1 MRPLP
6 EPVTSR
12 DSSTAP
18 SGGVCSRAG
27 AVILAGLSAKKDL
40 RLPVFLEF
48 AFAIGAIVVAA
59 SLFTNA
65 VEILGG
71 RLNLGQGAVG
81 SVLAAVGTALPE
93 TMIPVVAI
101 LAAVFA
107 GRDPETAGEIGIGAI
122 LGAPFMLATLA
133 MFVVGASA
141 LVFRNRREHGAE
153 IRCSEVA
160 ADEFPWCKAPGKSV
174 NIDADTIGRDIAF
187 FLIFFAVA
195 AGVGV
200 VDLLY
205 PLKIT
210 LALLLV
216 VAYALYVRRTLHSGA
231 ALEEVPERLTFW
243 RRNSPPPSWAVVGQ
257 GLIALTLIVVGAQ
270 IFVDAVEHAA
280 GTAGLPAG
288 LVALVLAP
296 LATELPEKIN
306 SVIWVRDSKDT
317 LALGNITGAMVFQST
332 VPVTF
337 GVLFT
342 PWELEPLSLF
352 SVVLA
357 LVSGGFVY
365 VVLRR
370 RKTLQ
375 SWQLMLGGLF
385 YLAFLV
391 GAFIAV
397 V

>member
-1 MRPLP
+1 
-6 EPVTSR
+6 
-12 DSSTAP
+12 
-18 SGGVCSRAG
+18 
-27 AVILAGLSAKKDL
+27 
-40 RLPVFLEF
+40 LPVLLEF
-48 AFAIGAIVVAA
+48 AIALGAIVAAA

-93 TMIPVVAI
+93 TMIPIVAV
-101 LAAVFA
+101 LAAVFG
-107 GRDPETAGEIGIGAI
+107 GRDPGTAGEIGIGAI

-141 LVFRNRREHGAE
+141 LTFRNRREQGAE
-153 IRCSEVA
+153 IRCGEAV
-160 ADEFPWCKAPGKSV
+160 ADEFPWCKAPSKSV
-174 NIDADTIGRDIAF
+174 NIDANTIGRDIAF

-200 VDLLY
+200 VELIY
-205 PLKIT
+205 PLKVV
-210 LALLLV
+210 LALLLIA
-216 VAYALYVRRTLHSGA
+216 AYALYVRRTLHSGA
-231 ALEEVPERLTFW
+231 ALEEVPERLTLW
-243 RRNSPPPSWAVVGQ
+243 RHGSEPPSWAVVCQ
-257 GLIALTLIVVGAQ
+257 AALALVLMVVGAQ

-280 GTAGLPAG
+280 EFAGLPAG

-306 SVIWVRDSKDT
+306 SVIWVRDGKDT

-342 PWELEPLSLF
+342 RWELEPLNLF

-370 RKTLQ
+370 RKALR
-375 SWQLMLGGLF
+375 SWQLMVGGAF
-385 YLAFLV
+385 YLVFLV
-391 GAFIAV
+391 GAVIFVI
-397 V
+397 

>member
-1 MRPLP
+1 
-6 EPVTSR
+6 
-12 DSSTAP
+12 
-18 SGGVCSRAG
+18 
-27 AVILAGLSAKKDL
+27 
-40 RLPVFLEF
+40 LPVLLEF
-48 AFAIGAIVVAA
+48 AISLGAIVVAA
-59 SLFTNA
+59 SFFTNA

-93 TMIPVVAI
+93 TMIPIVAI

-141 LVFRNRREHGAE
+141 LYFRGRRVNGAE
-153 IRCSEVA
+153 IRCEGVS
-160 ADEFPWCKAPGKSV
+160 ADDFPWCKVPGKSV
-174 NIDADTIGRDIAF
+174 NIDADTIARDIAF

-195 AGVGV
+195 AAAGV
-200 VDLLY
+200 VELLY
-205 PLKIT
+205 SLKLV

-216 VAYALYVRRTLHSGA
+216 AAYVLYVRRTLQSGE
-231 ALEEVPERLTFW
+231 ALEEVPERLTLW
-243 RRNSPPPSWAVVGQ
+243 RRDSPPPSWSVVGQ
-257 GLIALTLIVVGAQ
+257 ALIALVLIVIGAQ
-270 IFVDAVEHAA
+270 IFVDAVERAA
-280 GTAGLPAG
+280 GSAGLPAG

-306 SVIWVRDSKDT
+306 SVIWVREGKDT

-342 PWELEPLSLF
+342 RWQLEPLSFF

-357 LVSGGFVY
+357 LVSAGFIY
-365 VVLRR
+365 FELRR

-375 SWQLMLGGLF
+375 AWQLMLSGLF
-385 YLAFLV
+385 YLVFLA
-391 GAFIAV
+391 GAV
-397 V
+397 VAVT

>member
-1 MRPLP
+1 MQLLP

-12 DSSTAP
+12 DSSTVP
-18 SGGVCSRAG
+18 SCGVSSRVG
-27 AVILAGLSAKKDL
+27 AVILAGLLFRRDL
-40 RLPVFLEF
+40 PLPVFFEF
-48 AFAIGAIVVAA
+48 ALALGAIVVAA
-59 SLFTNA
+59 SIFTNA

-133 MFVVGASA
+133 MFVVGVSA
-141 LVFRNRREHGAE
+141 LVFRDRRESGAE
-153 IRCSEVA
+153 IRCGEAS
-160 ADEFPWCKAPGKSV
+160 ADEFPWCRAPGKSV

-187 FLIFFAVA
+187 FVIFFAA
-195 AGVGV
+195 AAAAGV

-205 PLKIT
+205 PLKVV

-216 VAYALYVRRTLHSGA
+216 VAYVLYVRRTLHSGE
-231 ALEEVPERLTFW
+231 ALEEVPERLTLW
-243 RRNSPPPSWAVVGQ
+243 RRASPPPSWAVVGQ
-257 GLIALTLIVVGAQ
+257 ALIALILIVVGAQ

-280 GTAGLPAG
+280 GTVGLPAG

-342 PWELEPLSLF
+342 RWELEPLSLF

-357 LVSGGFVY
+357 LVSAGLIYFA
-365 VVLRR
+365 LRR

-375 SWQLMLGGLF
+375 SWQLMLGGVF
-385 YLAFLV
+385 YLIFLA
-391 GAFIAV
+391 GAV
-397 V
+397 VAVA